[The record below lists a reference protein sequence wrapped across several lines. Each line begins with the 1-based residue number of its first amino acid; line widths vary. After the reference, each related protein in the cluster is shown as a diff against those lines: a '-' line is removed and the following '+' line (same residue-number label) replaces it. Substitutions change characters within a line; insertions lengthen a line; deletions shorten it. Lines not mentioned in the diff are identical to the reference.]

1 MSIRL
6 RTVCKSQTWMSRT
19 IVQNP
24 TKNLRRK
31 GVVPTTR
38 ATTREETM
46 YLRVVDVSISCVL
59 QRRSTRRSDRE
70 WRRTNTDF
78 SARAAMKIILAT
90 YSVNFV
96 NRSTRPTGKMKTTI
110 SGSAAIV
117 AIDGYGVKLA

>member
-1 MSIRL
+1 
-6 RTVCKSQTWMSRT
+6 MSRT

-31 GVVPTTR
+31 GAVPTTK
-38 ATTREETM
+38 ATMREETM

-59 QRRSTRRSDRE
+59 QRRSTKRSDRE

-96 NRSTRPTGKMKTTI
+96 NRSTRPTGKTKTTI

-117 AIDGYGVKLA
+117 AIDGYGVNLA